1 MNIRGA
7 NFRYLQLY
15 LDEIDPASR
24 KLSDGH
30 PFAGFYIDYVPKTP
44 PPRGLVSTISQDPP
58 ELNWIYADTTTWELK
73 YGNKT
78 ASINHIV
85 GPWDWTDGQEALTLE
100 GWEGFV
106 AMEES
111 EGVWVV
117 CYDKDENYLQN
128 IRGDKQ
134 VLGCGL
140 ERVMVPTTAAS

>member
-1 MNIRGA
+1 MPIN
-7 NFRYLQLY
+7 
-15 LDEIDPASR
+15 
-24 KLSDGH
+24 
-30 PFAGFYIDYVPKTP
+30 P

-58 ELNWIYADTTTWELK
+58 ELNWIYADSNTLELK

-85 GPWDWTDGQEALTLE
+85 GPWDWTDGQEALTLDS
-100 GWEGFV
+100 WEGFV

-111 EGVWVV
+111 PGVWVV
-117 CYDKDENYLQN
+117 CFDKDEDYLQN

-140 ERVMVPTTAAS
+140 ERVMVKTNTTS